1 MPRPKESLPFDEH
14 LISTNPRLVS
24 LIDRLQTGVFDFLL
38 LDRVAREPYRYVM
51 QVVLL
56 NLFVAWKTDDTSV
69 AIPLRSGYWTKGKR
83 PNHNYKIS
91 WKTIKN
97 VKEAFEDSGLLKLV
111 NPHMYGE
118 LVSTVAT
125 YKATRKLKNLL
136 EEYEIRLASLEID
149 SETFQVIRMRDVK
162 PPRPKGSK
170 TRPKGKL
177 IPIGDNLPEEVW
189 TWERQAQELNHHL
202 RMTHIDLYVTEEEL
216 TSIKRRQSQ
225 KKIRKSD
232 EEQFKKVQFHKKFI
246 YRVFNNKKWD
256 NGGRFYG
263 AWWQSVPSAWRHR
276 ITIDNHI
283 TREKD
288 YTSVHFYI
296 LYNQA
301 GLEFPTKMV
310 DELGVFDPYDL
321 SPYMNWAD
329 EEIKQWRDVTKLAMN
344 IMLNAKDQQSAI
356 KAMQRDRKKMKIP
369 RHFKDW
375 KDFVEFIRDKHKDID
390 FAFCSGKGV
399 EYQFIDSKVANR
411 VMEIMLQENG
421 VMVLPIHDSFIC
433 HTKHEEKLDQAMF
446 KACKEELGIT
456 IPVSYSEIPKVW
468 KNEDGE
474 GYHPTS
480 MKQVEDI
487 DPEQCPSYF
496 KRLQEFSDSYPADVP
511 IVPPDYVQPTKKMKA
526 NLDSVDGY
534 YLTEEQLKERRK
546 QQQQTS

>member
-1 MPRPKESLPFDEH
+1 MPRPKESIPFDEH

-24 LIDRLQTGVFDFLL
+24 LINRLQTQVFDQLR
-38 LDRVAREPYRYVM
+38 LDRVARDSYRYVM

-69 AIPLRSGYWTKGKR
+69 AIPLRSGHWTKGKR
-83 PNHNYKIS
+83 INSNYKIS
-91 WKTIKN
+91 YTIIKK
-97 VKEAFEDSGLLKLV
+97 VKEAFENLGFLKLV
-111 NPHMYGE
+111 TPHLYGE
-118 LVSTVAT
+118 LINESAT
-125 YKATRKLKNLL
+125 YKATRKHKNLF
-136 EEYEIRLASLEID
+136 EEYDIRLASLEVD
-149 SETFQVIRMRDVK
+149 VETFQVIRMRDVK

-177 IPIGDNLPEEVW
+177 VAIGDNPPEEVW
-189 TWERQAQELNHHL
+189 EWERQVKFLNHNL
-202 RMTHIDLYVTEEEL
+202 RMTHVDLYVTEEEL

-225 KKIRKSD
+225 KKIRKAD
-232 EEQFKKVQFHKKFI
+232 EEQFKKVQFHKKFM
-246 YRVFNNKKWD
+246 YRIFNNLKWD

-263 AWWQSVPSAWRHR
+263 TWWQSVPNAWRHR

-288 YTSVHFYI
+288 YTSIHFYI

-301 GLEFPTKMV
+301 GIEFPTKMV
-310 DELGVFDPYDL
+310 DELGLFDPYDL

-344 IMLNAKDQQSAI
+344 IMLNAENEESAI
-356 KAMQRDRKKMKIP
+356 KAMQRDRKKMRVP
-369 RHFKDW
+369 TNFKDW
-375 KDFVEFIRDKHKDID
+375 KDFVGFIRDKHKDIN

-399 EYQFIDSKVANR
+399 EYQFIDSKVASR
-411 VMEIMLQENG
+411 VMEIMINEYG
-421 VMVLPIHDSFIC
+421 VVILPVHDSFIC
-433 HTKHEEKLDQAMF
+433 AMKHEEKLDQAMF

-480 MKQVEDI
+480 MKQVKDI

-496 KRLQEFSDSYPADVP
+496 ERLQQFSNSYPADIP
-511 IVPPDYVQPTKKMKA
+511 IIPPDYVQPNNTMKVDRSTVDDFY
-526 NLDSVDGY
+526 LDD
-534 YLTEEQLKERRK
+534 EELKERRK
-546 QQQQTS
+546 QQQQS